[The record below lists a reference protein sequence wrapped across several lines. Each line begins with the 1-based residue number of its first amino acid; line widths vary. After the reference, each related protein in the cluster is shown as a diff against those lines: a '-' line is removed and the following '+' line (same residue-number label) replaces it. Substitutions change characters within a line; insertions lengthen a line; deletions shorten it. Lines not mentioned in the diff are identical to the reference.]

1 MSKTNYSKQWICY
14 KIFMQIQTSID
25 RSRNN
30 QFLFSYINVQRYVN
44 ISIIKIYLFLINDL
58 SILSNMII
66 KKKKNRFLTNRIIFH
81 I

>member
-1 MSKTNYSKQWICY
+1 
-14 KIFMQIQTSID
+14 MQIQTFIN

-30 QFLFSYINVQRYVN
+30 QFLFSYINVQRYVS

-66 KKKKNRFLTNRIIFH
+66 KKKKK
-81 I
+81 

>member
-14 KIFMQIQTSID
+14 KIFMQIQTSIN
-25 RSRNN
+25 RFRNN
-30 QFLFSYINVQRYVN
+30 QFLFSYINVQRYVS
-44 ISIIKIYLFLINDL
+44 ISIIKIYLFLIIDL

>member
-14 KIFMQIQTSID
+14 KIFMQIQTFIN

-66 KKKKNRFLTNRIIFH
+66 KKKNRFLTNRIIFY